1 MSNQD
6 NQSMKS
12 RKTLFRLIAKALGEK
27 ASKCDKEADKVAI
40 IRLLMFLSIFIT
52 NGFIIF
58 NAIRTHIIQAEPKPV
73 RCIIESSVLPVYQTP
88 LPKKLNTPFEHE

>member
-1 MSNQD
+1 MSEQD

-12 RKTLFRLIAKALGEK
+12 RKTLFHLIAKALGEK

-52 NGFIIF
+52 NGFIVF
-58 NAIRTHIIQAEPKPV
+58 NAVRTHIIPAESKPV
-73 RCIIESSVLPVYQTP
+73 RCIIESSVLPVYQT
-88 LPKKLNTPFEHE
+88 LPPRTTNKPFEFE